1 MSEFTHIVCQDCSGI
16 VKVPTD
22 RLTERPRCPRCHT
35 TLFDGKP
42 VELTERSFDRH
53 VQKNDVPVVIDFW
66 APWCAPCRAMAP
78 VFEQAAK
85 QVEPSARFAK
95 LNTEEAQG
103 IAARYGIRSIPT
115 LMVFKG
121 GKEIARQPGAM
132 DPRSLS
138 AWLSQALG

>member
-22 RLTERPRCPRCHT
+22 RLAERPKCPRCHT

-42 VELTERSFDRH
+42 VELTESSFDRH

-85 QVEPSARFAK
+85 HVEPSARFAK

-132 DPRSLS
+132 DPRSLN
-138 AWLSQALG
+138 AWLSQSLG